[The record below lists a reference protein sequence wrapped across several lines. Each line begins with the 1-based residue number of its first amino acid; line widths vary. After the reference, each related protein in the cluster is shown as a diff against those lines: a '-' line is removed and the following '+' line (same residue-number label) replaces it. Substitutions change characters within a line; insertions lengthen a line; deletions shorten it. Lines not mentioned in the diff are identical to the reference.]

1 GNPNKSGSENI
12 TNPEYS
18 EDEMRVKD
26 LTAEVEDLNVKL
38 SWKAPEKADTNTVY
52 TIYQALKP
60 LSGGTATFLG
70 GNVRKLGEVNHPDT
84 EAQIRMKSLDAKV
97 YFGVTVKHK
106 DKEGFNLVENESF
119 IAISPNKKSE
129 NSEESTEEKTQEET
143 ETPSSDQEQEQEKSE
158 ETPKDTKQEEEFS
171 GNNDELDKILK
182 ETYWKK
188 EYSRTIRDLKPYA
201 KNGNSVYMRGKAK
214 FFTGLSYYKK
224 GNYKEA
230 LKYFINKD
238 SKFYNTERSEFWSKR
253 CLSRIS
259 GGNP

>member
-1 GNPNKSGSENI
+1 
-12 TNPEYS
+12 
-18 EDEMRVKD
+18 
-26 LTAEVEDLNVKL
+26 
-38 SWKAPEKADTNTVY
+38 
-52 TIYQALKP
+52 
-60 LSGGTATFLG
+60 
-70 GNVRKLGEVNHPDT
+70 
-84 EAQIRMKSLDAKV
+84 
-97 YFGVTVKHK
+97 
-106 DKEGFNLVENESF
+106 
-119 IAISPNKKSE
+119 NKKPE
-129 NSEESTEEKTQEET
+129 NSEENSAEETPQENQEET
-143 ETPSSDQEQEQEKSE
+143 SASDPEKEQEKSE
-158 ETPKDTKQEEEFS
+158 EISKDTKQEEEFS
-171 GNNDELDKILK
+171 GNNDELDKILR

-201 KNGNSVYMRGKAK
+201 KNGNSVYMKGKAK